1 MQIPRSIVLMAECE
15 VVPPTDAPE
24 VPVAQSL
31 FTSVVSEL
39 EQHSQMIESW
49 EREKGKEDEEEDPW
63 VFAMP
68 NESVESFLAS
78 FPPSSTEKSWI
89 STEHN
94 GRKKI
99 IEEYYVKTV
108 GSEGLPDKTKLAEAW
123 EQCMPKSTE
132 SLTRIL
138 KEHKYGSGK
147 WMIFAPATDVNEMWE
162 RIVEALWDGKL
173 GHSAKVSG
181 ALTDA
186 SQSHVICVYV
196 DPFWETAEMERVL
209 AGLRACG
216 VEDAIKFKPDGV
228 SLLNIYKDN
237 EFGIPPSFFSAS
249 KGSLVLQKQL
259 GGSDTRRWCKNGSN
273 CKHLKQG
280 RCSYLHKDEDFVKKE
295 VPEWRK
301 VDEDGMMQQKPARG
315 SRFGNPTRTAPRPEL
330 PPSKKDEK
338 KKKEEAAKKS
348 SAFAALT
355 GIGDEDADAILEK
368 QRKKLEKRAAKKA
381 AEDAAIAEK
390 ARGDF
395 EALKAGLGTGNW
407 ADEDEDEDENAET
420 PVADEDDEE
429 DEDGED
435 EDDEDEE
442 DDEDD
447 EDDED
452 EDGEKG
458 TDGQGKAGESA
469 NAQPVP
475 TPPPPPPVAEKKKEK
490 TKTAEE
496 EEAEALLAALDVKEE
511 TKEGGQSK
519 AAAKRAKKKAEEE
532 ARKKAEGAESTTT
545 SAPKEA
551 DQKGGADAEENEAPQ
566 KEAVGGEGGAPLSA
580 EEIKARLKA
589 KAEAAK
595 KKAKPKTAAEVA
607 AAEAAARPK
616 DKKKAAPTWSSGGA
630 KVGQKARGSDNK
642 YQGE

>member
-1 MQIPRSIVLMAECE
+1 MAECE
-15 VVPPTDAPE
+15 VVPPTDAPD
-24 VPVAQSL
+24 VPVSQSL

-89 STEHN
+89 STEHV

-123 EQCMPKSTE
+123 EQCTPKSTE

-315 SRFGNPTRTAPRPEL
+315 SRYGNPTRTAPRPEL

-395 EALKAGLGTGNW
+395 EALKAGLGSGNW
-407 ADEDEDEDENAET
+407 ADEDEDEDADAET
-420 PVADEDDEE
+420 PAADED
-429 DEDGED
+429 
-435 EDDEDEE
+435 
-442 DDEDD
+442 
-447 EDDED
+447 
-452 EDGEKG
+452 
-458 TDGQGKAGESA
+458 
-469 NAQPVP
+469 
-475 TPPPPPPVAEKKKEK
+475 
-490 TKTAEE
+490 
-496 EEAEALLAALDVKEE
+496 
-511 TKEGGQSK
+511 
-519 AAAKRAKKKAEEE
+519 
-532 ARKKAEGAESTTT
+532 
-545 SAPKEA
+545 
-551 DQKGGADAEENEAPQ
+551 
-566 KEAVGGEGGAPLSA
+566 
-580 EEIKARLKA
+580 
-589 KAEAAK
+589 
-595 KKAKPKTAAEVA
+595 
-607 AAEAAARPK
+607 
-616 DKKKAAPTWSSGGA
+616 
-630 KVGQKARGSDNK
+630 
-642 YQGE
+642 

>member
-1 MQIPRSIVLMAECE
+1 MAECE

-395 EALKAGLGTGNW
+395 EALKAGLGSGNW
-407 ADEDEDEDENAET
+407 ADEDEDED
-420 PVADEDDEE
+420 ADADTRAA
-429 DEDGED
+429 
-435 EDDEDEE
+435 
-442 DDEDD
+442 
-447 EDDED
+447 
-452 EDGEKG
+452 KL
-458 TDGQGKAGESA
+458 

-490 TKTAEE
+490 KKTAEE

-532 ARKKAEGAESTTT
+532 ARKKAEGAEATTT

-551 DQKGGADAEENEAPQ
+551 DQKDGAAAEENEAPQ
-566 KEAVGGEGGAPLSA
+566 EEVAGGEGGAPLSA